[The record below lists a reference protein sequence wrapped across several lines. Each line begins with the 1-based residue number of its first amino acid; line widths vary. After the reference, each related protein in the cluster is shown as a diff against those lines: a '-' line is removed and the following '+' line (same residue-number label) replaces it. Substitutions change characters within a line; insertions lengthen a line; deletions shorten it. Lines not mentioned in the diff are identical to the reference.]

1 MKNVCSF
8 FLTLVIASASI
19 AQTVPVYKNPSYT
32 IEERV
37 KDLLQKMTPEEK
49 FGQLF
54 MIPGDLGNEPAQYK
68 NGIFGFQVNTVQQQ
82 DATAQLLNYQP
93 GQTGKQTLERIN
105 AIQKYFV
112 EQTRLGIPIIAFD
125 EALHGLIRSE
135 ATSFPQAI
143 ALAATWDTI
152 LMGKVA
158 GAIATETKARGIR
171 HILSPV
177 VNLATD
183 TRWGRVEETY
193 GEDPFLVSA
202 MGVAFVKAFEQ
213 SGIITTPKHFAVNHG
228 DGGRDSYPI
237 HINDRLL
244 EETYF
249 VPFKA
254 VVQEGGARSIMTAYN
269 SLDGSPC
276 TANNWL
282 LNEKL
287 RKDWGFKG
295 FVLSDAGATGGANV
309 LHFTAADYAEAGKKS
324 IENGLDVIFQTAYEH
339 HTLFD
344 KYFLDRSMNQAII
357 DTAVARVLRIKFELG
372 LFDHPYVNE
381 KDAGN
386 WSLSA
391 HRILAKEAARASMV
405 LLKNAEVKKGSAP
418 LLPLQNPLKKIALIG
433 VDAVE
438 ARLGGYSGPGNN
450 KISLLKGLEDKA
462 GAGTKIVYAAGPGRA
477 HKTWDF
483 VPGKYLSFIQGG
495 KKTAGLKGEYFNNV
509 ALTGEPALSRI
520 DESIKFQWTLFSP
533 DQQKINYDFFS
544 ARWNGNIESPVTGT
558 YKIGIDGNDGYRL
571 YINNQLLIDNWKKQ
585 SYSTKLVSYNF
596 EKGKSYAI
604 RIEYYEPA
612 GNAWLRLIWN
622 VGVNDSSRQKINEA
636 VQLARQSDVAII
648 VAGIE
653 EGEFND
659 RASLALP
666 GLQEELITQVA
677 ATGKPVVVLLVGGSA
692 ITMSNWLHKV
702 NSVLDIWYPGEAGGD
717 AVAEVLFGD
726 YTPGGKLPFTFP
738 VAEGQ
743 LPLVY
748 NHKPT
753 GRGDD
758 YTDLT
763 GQPLFPFGFGLSY
776 SSFTYSALQIDKPI
790 IHTGENVLIR
800 CKIKNTGKYRGDEVA
815 QLYLRDELASVAR
828 PIKELKGFQRIT
840 LAPGEEK
847 EIQFIITPAMMT
859 MLDVN
864 MKPVIEPGRFRVMI
878 GSSSMDI
885 RLREHFEVGRP

>member
-1 MKNVCSF
+1 MFKISF
-8 FLTLVIASASI
+8 YFFFSLALISSVLS
-19 AQTVPVYKNPSYT
+19 QTTPAYKKSDLP

-37 KDLLQKMTPEEK
+37 KDLLQRMTPEEK
-49 FGQLF
+49 FWQLF
-54 MIPGDLGNEPAQYK
+54 MIPGDLGNDPSKYK

-82 DATAQLLNYQP
+82 EGAAAQLLSYKS
-93 GQTGKQTLERIN
+93 GQTAKQTLDKIN
-105 AIQKYFV
+105 EIQKYFI

-125 EALHGLIRSE
+125 EALHGLVRSE
-135 ATSFPQAI
+135 ATAFPQAI
-143 ALAATWDTI
+143 ALAATWDTA
-152 LMGKVA
+152 LMNKVA
-158 GAIATETKARGIR
+158 SAIANETKARGIR

-183 TRWGRVEETY
+183 VRWGRVEETY
-193 GEDPFLVSA
+193 GEDPFLSAA

-213 SGIITTPKHFAVNHG
+213 RGVATNPKHFAVNHG

-237 HINDRLL
+237 HFNERLL

-254 VVQEGGARSIMTAYN
+254 VIQKGGARSIMTAYN

-276 TANNWL
+276 SANDWL
-282 LNEKL
+282 LNKKL

-344 KYFLDRSMNQAII
+344 KYFLDKSMNPAVI
-357 DTAVARVLRIKFELG
+357 DSAVARVLRVKFELG
-372 LFDHPYVNE
+372 LFEKPYLSETDVE
-381 KDAGN
+381 KWTTDQ
-386 WSLSA
+386 
-391 HRILAKEAARASMV
+391 HRELAKEAALRSIV
-405 LLKNAEVKKGSAP
+405 LLKNEKQ
-418 LLPLQNPLKKIALIG
+418 LLPLSASIKKIAVIG
-433 VDAVE
+433 VDAAE

-450 KISLLKGLEDKA
+450 KISILNGIKQKTGN
-462 GAGTKIVYAAGPGRA
+462 KIQVSYATGPGRE
-477 HKTWDF
+477 HKTWSF
-483 VPGKYLSFIQGG
+483 VESKYLSTTRDG
-495 KKTAGLKGEYFNNV
+495 KTMKGLYGEYFNNV
-509 ALTGEPALSRI
+509 TLQGTPVIARI
-520 DESIKFQWTLFSP
+520 DQQIRFQWTLFSP
-533 DQQKINYDFFS
+533 DPEKINYDFFS
-544 ARWNGNIESPVTGT
+544 ARWTGKIQSPATGN

-571 YINNQLLIDNWKKQ
+571 YINNKLIIDNWKKQ
-585 SYSTKLVSYNF
+585 SYSTMLVNHYF
-596 EKGKSYAI
+596 EKGKAYDI

-622 VGVNDSSRQKINEA
+622 MDVKDSSEYKIKEA
-636 VQLARQSDVAII
+636 VQLARNSEIAIV

-666 GLQEELITQVA
+666 GLQEEMIQRIA
-677 ATGKPVVVLLVGGSA
+677 ATGKPVIVLLVGGSA
-692 ITMSNWLHKV
+692 ITMNNWLNKV
-702 NSVLDIWYPGEAGGD
+702 NSVVDIWYPGEVGGT
-717 AVAEVLFGD
+717 AVADILFGD
-726 YTPGGKLPFTFP
+726 ETPSGKLPITFP
-738 VAEGQ
+738 VSEAQ

-758 YTDLT
+758 YTNLT

-776 SSFTYSALQIDKPI
+776 THFQYSDLQLSKPAI
-790 IHTGENVLIR
+790 KSGENLELTF
-800 CKIKNTGKYRGDEVA
+800 KLKNTGKYKGDEVV
-815 QLYLRDELASVAR
+815 QLYLHDELASVAR
-828 PIKELKGFQRIT
+828 PVKELKGFQRIS
-840 LAPGEEK
+840 LNPGEEK
-847 EIQFIITPAMMT
+847 EIHFTITPDMLT
-859 MLDVN
+859 MLDIN
-864 MKPVIEPGRFRVMI
+864 LKEVIEPGKFRIMI

-885 RLREHFEVGRP
+885 RLREVFEVKE